1 MVSLAGGLRQ
11 FGDQLERLGLGPGP
25 HRARAHI
32 AGGRQRHGEFCDIV
46 AVGCFDDGEQI
57 GIAGGQINRLD
68 VDTHPLAE
76 LAYGLGAL
84 RRLLDRADALFGPV
98 QRQDKCRHEILPF
111 VACNCRCGSVTST
124 LHRGFGPRKS
134 RTVAPFWHCYIILPY
149 QEPGARCSPTRKCSS
164 ISADDRESNNMA
176 SHQAHEHSHGH
187 RHDHHRGHQHGH
199 HHALAT
205 FGSAFAI
212 ATVLNIALVAIQ
224 AAYGVLAH
232 SMALLADAG
241 HNAGDVLA
249 LVLAWGSH
257 AISQKHPTERYTY
270 GFRSSSIIAALINA
284 TILLVVTGAIAW
296 AALERL
302 FAPQPVAGGTVM
314 VVAAL
319 AILINGAAAAALS
332 RGNTGD
338 LNVYGAFL
346 HLVADAAVSAGV
358 VIAGLII
365 LLTGWL
371 WVDPVASL
379 VISGVIVW
387 STWGL
392 LRDAA
397 KMSLQG
403 VPPQIDPG
411 AVRVYLQ
418 SLPAVAE
425 VHDLHIWPMSTT
437 ETALTCHL
445 VMPDGDPQS
454 DFLDVVYIGLQQRFG
469 IGHPTIQIE
478 RGDRPCK
485 LSPAHIV

>member
-1 MVSLAGGLRQ
+1 
-11 FGDQLERLGLGPGP
+11 
-25 HRARAHI
+25 
-32 AGGRQRHGEFCDIV
+32 
-46 AVGCFDDGEQI
+46 
-57 GIAGGQINRLD
+57 
-68 VDTHPLAE
+68 
-76 LAYGLGAL
+76 
-84 RRLLDRADALFGPV
+84 
-98 QRQDKCRHEILPF
+98 
-111 VACNCRCGSVTST
+111 
-124 LHRGFGPRKS
+124 
-134 RTVAPFWHCYIILPY
+134 
-149 QEPGARCSPTRKCSS
+149 
-164 ISADDRESNNMA
+164 MA

-187 RHDHHRGHQHGH
+187 HHDHHRGHQHGH
-199 HHALAT
+199 HHAPAT

-249 LVLAWGSH
+249 LILAWGSH
-257 AISQKHPTERYTY
+257 AISQRHPTERYTY

-302 FAPQPVAGGTVM
+302 FAPQPVAGATVM

-319 AILINGAAAAALS
+319 AIVINGAAAAVLA
-332 RGNTGD
+332 RGNTSD

-358 VIAGLII
+358 VVAGLVI

-379 VISGVIVW
+379 LISGVIVW

-411 AVRVYLQ
+411 AVRVYLR
-418 SLPAVAE
+418 SLPAVVE

-445 VMPDGDPQS
+445 VMPDGDPRP
-454 DFLDVVYIGLQQRFG
+454 DFLDVVYVGLQQRFG

-485 LSPAHIV
+485 LSPEHIV

>member
-1 MVSLAGGLRQ
+1 MSTPILLPSSRAAWARLGVSLTERIPCSVQ
-11 FGDQLERLGLGPGP
+11 FSDKMN
-25 HRARAHI
+25 
-32 AGGRQRHGEFCDIV
+32 
-46 AVGCFDDGEQI
+46 VGMKSF
-57 GIAGGQINRLD
+57 LLS
-68 VDTHPLAE
+68 LAI
-76 LAYGLGAL
+76 
-84 RRLLDRADALFGPV
+84 ADAAALPASYTAALDLGRAERSHHFGIVTLYYPTRCLARV
-98 QRQDKCRHEILPF
+98 ARRHENALASARPIE
-111 VACNCRCGSVTST
+111 S
-124 LHRGFGPRKS
+124 RKHM
-134 RTVAPFWHCYIILPY
+134 P
-149 QEPGARCSPTRKCSS
+149 
-164 ISADDRESNNMA
+164 
-176 SHQAHEHSHGH
+176 SHQAHQHGH
-187 RHDHHRGHQHGH
+187 GHHHDHHGHQHGH
-199 HHALAT
+199 HHGHSHAPAT

-232 SMALLADAG
+232 SMALLADGG

-249 LVLAWGSH
+249 LILAWGSH
-257 AISQKHPTERYTY
+257 AISQRHPTERYTY
-270 GFRSSSIIAALINA
+270 GFRSSSIIAALIDA
-284 TILLVVTGAIAW
+284 TILLVVTGAIVW

-302 FAPQPVAGGTVM
+302 FAPQPVAGVTVM

-319 AILINGAAAAALS
+319 AIVINGAAAAVLS

-358 VIAGLII
+358 VIAGSII

-418 SLPAVAE
+418 SLPAVVE

-445 VMPDGDPQS
+445 VMPDGDPQP
-454 DFLDVVYIGLQQRFG
+454 DFLDVVYVGLQQRFG

-478 RGDRPCK
+478 RGDWPCK
-485 LSPAHIV
+485 LSPEHIV

>member
-1 MVSLAGGLRQ
+1 
-11 FGDQLERLGLGPGP
+11 
-25 HRARAHI
+25 
-32 AGGRQRHGEFCDIV
+32 
-46 AVGCFDDGEQI
+46 
-57 GIAGGQINRLD
+57 
-68 VDTHPLAE
+68 
-76 LAYGLGAL
+76 
-84 RRLLDRADALFGPV
+84 
-98 QRQDKCRHEILPF
+98 
-111 VACNCRCGSVTST
+111 
-124 LHRGFGPRKS
+124 
-134 RTVAPFWHCYIILPY
+134 
-149 QEPGARCSPTRKCSS
+149 
-164 ISADDRESNNMA
+164 MA
-176 SHQAHEHSHGH
+176 SHHAHE
-187 RHDHHRGHQHGH
+187 HGH
-199 HHALAT
+199 HHDHGHHHGHSHAPAT
-205 FGSAFAI
+205 LGTAFAI
-212 ATVLNIALVAIQ
+212 ATALNIALVVIQ
-224 AAYGVLAH
+224 ATYGVLAH

-302 FAPQPVAGGTVM
+302 FAPQPVVGGTVM

-319 AILINGAAAAALS
+319 AIVINGAAAVALS

-371 WVDPVASL
+371 WVDPLASL
-379 VISGVIVW
+379 LISGVIVW

-392 LRDAA
+392 LRDSA

-418 SLPAVAE
+418 TLPAVVE

-445 VMPDGDPQS
+445 VMPGGHPGDAI
-454 DFLDVVYIGLQQRFG
+454 LNAMTQQLHTRFG
-469 IGHPTIQIE
+469 IAHATIQIE
-478 RGDRPCK
+478 LADSDEMCALAPE
-485 LSPAHIV
+485 HVE

>member
-1 MVSLAGGLRQ
+1 
-11 FGDQLERLGLGPGP
+11 
-25 HRARAHI
+25 
-32 AGGRQRHGEFCDIV
+32 
-46 AVGCFDDGEQI
+46 
-57 GIAGGQINRLD
+57 
-68 VDTHPLAE
+68 
-76 LAYGLGAL
+76 
-84 RRLLDRADALFGPV
+84 
-98 QRQDKCRHEILPF
+98 
-111 VACNCRCGSVTST
+111 
-124 LHRGFGPRKS
+124 
-134 RTVAPFWHCYIILPY
+134 
-149 QEPGARCSPTRKCSS
+149 
-164 ISADDRESNNMA
+164 MA
-176 SHQAHEHSHGH
+176 SHHAHEH
-187 RHDHHRGHQHGH
+187 DHGH
-199 HHALAT
+199 HHGHHDHNHGHHHGHSHAPAT
-205 FGSAFAI
+205 FGTAFAI
-212 ATVLNIALVAIQ
+212 ATVLNIALVIIQ

-232 SMALLADAG
+232 SMALFADAG

-319 AILINGAAAAALS
+319 AIVINGAAAAALS

-358 VIAGLII
+358 VVAGLII

-371 WVDPVASL
+371 WVDPVTSL
-379 VISGVIVW
+379 LISGVIVW

-392 LRDAA
+392 LRDSA

-418 SLPAVAE
+418 TLPAVAE

-445 VMPDGDPQS
+445 VMPDGDPQH
-454 DFLDVVYIGLQQRFG
+454 DFLEVVYVGLQQRFG

-485 LSPAHIV
+485 LSPEHIV

>member
-1 MVSLAGGLRQ
+1 M
-11 FGDQLERLGLGPGP
+11 
-25 HRARAHI
+25 
-32 AGGRQRHGEFCDIV
+32 
-46 AVGCFDDGEQI
+46 
-57 GIAGGQINRLD
+57 
-68 VDTHPLAE
+68 
-76 LAYGLGAL
+76 
-84 RRLLDRADALFGPV
+84 
-98 QRQDKCRHEILPF
+98 
-111 VACNCRCGSVTST
+111 TS
-124 LHRGFGPRKS
+124 H
-134 RTVAPFWHCYIILPY
+134 H
-149 QEPGARCSPTRKCSS
+149 
-164 ISADDRESNNMA
+164 
-176 SHQAHEHSHGH
+176 AHEHDHGH
-187 RHDHHRGHQHGH
+187 HHGHQHGH
-199 HHALAT
+199 HHGHSHAPAT
-205 FGSAFAI
+205 FGTAFAL

-249 LVLAWGSH
+249 LVLAWSSH

-270 GFRSSSIIAALINA
+270 GFRSTSIFAALINA

-302 FAPQPVAGGTVM
+302 FAPQPVAGVTVM

-319 AILINGAAAAALS
+319 AIVINGAAAAILA
-332 RGNTGD
+332 RGNTDD

-346 HLVADAAVSAGV
+346 HLMADAAVSAGV
-358 VIAGLII
+358 VVAGLVI

-418 SLPAVAE
+418 TLPAVVE

-445 VMPDGDPQS
+445 VMPNGDPHP
-454 DFLDVVYIGLQQRFG
+454 DFLEVVYVGLQQRFG

-485 LSPAHIV
+485 LSSEHIV

>member
-1 MVSLAGGLRQ
+1 
-11 FGDQLERLGLGPGP
+11 
-25 HRARAHI
+25 
-32 AGGRQRHGEFCDIV
+32 
-46 AVGCFDDGEQI
+46 
-57 GIAGGQINRLD
+57 
-68 VDTHPLAE
+68 
-76 LAYGLGAL
+76 
-84 RRLLDRADALFGPV
+84 
-98 QRQDKCRHEILPF
+98 
-111 VACNCRCGSVTST
+111 
-124 LHRGFGPRKS
+124 
-134 RTVAPFWHCYIILPY
+134 
-149 QEPGARCSPTRKCSS
+149 
-164 ISADDRESNNMA
+164 MA
-176 SHQAHEHSHGH
+176 SHQAHEH
-187 RHDHHRGHQHGH
+187 DHGH
-199 HHALAT
+199 HHDHHGHHHGRHNGHSHAPAT

-224 AAYGVLAH
+224 ASYGVLAH
-232 SMALLADAG
+232 SMALFADAG

-302 FAPQPVAGGTVM
+302 FAPQPVAGVTVM
-314 VVAAL
+314 VVAAI
-319 AILINGAAAAALS
+319 AILINGAAAAILA
-332 RGNTGD
+332 RGNTSD

-358 VIAGLII
+358 VVAGLVI

-418 SLPAVAE
+418 TLPAVAE

-445 VMPDGDPQS
+445 VMPDGDPQP
-454 DFLDVVYIGLQQRFG
+454 DFLEVVYVGLQQRFG

-485 LSPAHIV
+485 LSPEHIV

>member
-1 MVSLAGGLRQ
+1 
-11 FGDQLERLGLGPGP
+11 
-25 HRARAHI
+25 
-32 AGGRQRHGEFCDIV
+32 
-46 AVGCFDDGEQI
+46 
-57 GIAGGQINRLD
+57 
-68 VDTHPLAE
+68 
-76 LAYGLGAL
+76 
-84 RRLLDRADALFGPV
+84 
-98 QRQDKCRHEILPF
+98 
-111 VACNCRCGSVTST
+111 
-124 LHRGFGPRKS
+124 
-134 RTVAPFWHCYIILPY
+134 
-149 QEPGARCSPTRKCSS
+149 
-164 ISADDRESNNMA
+164 MA
-176 SHQAHEHSHGH
+176 SHHAHEHD
-187 RHDHHRGHQHGH
+187 HDHHHGHHDHDHHHGH
-199 HHALAT
+199 HHSHAPAT
-205 FGSAFAI
+205 FGTAFAI
-212 ATVLNIALVAIQ
+212 ATVLNIALVIIQ

-379 VISGVIVW
+379 LISGVIVW

-392 LRDAA
+392 LRDSA

-403 VPPQIDPG
+403 VPPQIDPS

-418 SLPAVAE
+418 TLPAVAE

-445 VMPDGDPQS
+445 VMPDGDPQH
-454 DFLDVVYIGLQQRFG
+454 DFLEVVYVGLQQRFG

-485 LSPAHIV
+485 LSPEHII

>member
-1 MVSLAGGLRQ
+1 
-11 FGDQLERLGLGPGP
+11 
-25 HRARAHI
+25 
-32 AGGRQRHGEFCDIV
+32 
-46 AVGCFDDGEQI
+46 
-57 GIAGGQINRLD
+57 
-68 VDTHPLAE
+68 
-76 LAYGLGAL
+76 
-84 RRLLDRADALFGPV
+84 
-98 QRQDKCRHEILPF
+98 
-111 VACNCRCGSVTST
+111 
-124 LHRGFGPRKS
+124 
-134 RTVAPFWHCYIILPY
+134 
-149 QEPGARCSPTRKCSS
+149 
-164 ISADDRESNNMA
+164 
-176 SHQAHEHSHGH
+176 
-187 RHDHHRGHQHGH
+187 
-199 HHALAT
+199 
-205 FGSAFAI
+205 
-212 ATVLNIALVAIQ
+212 
-224 AAYGVLAH
+224 VLAH

-257 AISQKHPTERYTY
+257 AISQRHPTERYTY

-302 FAPQPVAGGTVM
+302 FAPQPVAGATVM

-319 AILINGAAAAALS
+319 AIVINGAAAAVLS

-358 VIAGLII
+358 VIAGLVI
-365 LLTGWL
+365 LSTGWL

-411 AVRVYLQ
+411 AVRVYLADEHHRDRADLPLGDAGRR
-418 SLPAVAE
+418 SAARFSRSGLCRLAAALRHRPPDDPDRARRPAVQA
-425 VHDLHIWPMSTT
+425 V
-437 ETALTCHL
+437 AGAYCLTDCL
-445 VMPDGDPQS
+445 TVAPPRKSPRRTPARAFREFQPNERYAGRMATIS
-454 DFLDVVYIGLQQRFG
+454 NVFG
-469 IGHPTIQIE
+469 SMI
-478 RGDRPCK
+478 K
-485 LSPAHIV
+485 S

>member
-1 MVSLAGGLRQ
+1 
-11 FGDQLERLGLGPGP
+11 
-25 HRARAHI
+25 
-32 AGGRQRHGEFCDIV
+32 
-46 AVGCFDDGEQI
+46 
-57 GIAGGQINRLD
+57 
-68 VDTHPLAE
+68 
-76 LAYGLGAL
+76 
-84 RRLLDRADALFGPV
+84 
-98 QRQDKCRHEILPF
+98 
-111 VACNCRCGSVTST
+111 
-124 LHRGFGPRKS
+124 
-134 RTVAPFWHCYIILPY
+134 
-149 QEPGARCSPTRKCSS
+149 
-164 ISADDRESNNMA
+164 
-176 SHQAHEHSHGH
+176 
-187 RHDHHRGHQHGH
+187 
-199 HHALAT
+199 
-205 FGSAFAI
+205 
-212 ATVLNIALVAIQ
+212 
-224 AAYGVLAH
+224 
-232 SMALLADAG
+232 MALLADAG

-302 FAPQPVAGGTVM
+302 FAPQPVAGATVM

-319 AILINGAAAAALS
+319 AIVINGAAAAVLA
-332 RGNTGD
+332 RGNTSD

-358 VIAGLII
+358 VVAGLVI

-379 VISGVIVW
+379 LISGVIVW

-418 SLPAVAE
+418 SLPAVVD

-445 VMPDGDPQS
+445 VMPDGDPQP
-454 DFLDVVYIGLQQRFG
+454 DFLEVVYVGLQQRFG

-485 LSPAHIV
+485 LSPEHIV